1 MLNKQEFIKLIKFGV
16 TGVANTAVDY
26 IVSAIFFNL
35 IGCPQVL
42 STALGFSCGVVC
54 SYTINRSWTFK
65 TKNGYFS
72 PEFIKFIVVNI
83 IGLLINIGLMALF
96 TNIVFV
102 NTSLSENAVFY
113 ISKIIITAVVMIL
126 NFVGS
131 RFWVFKSAEDKSNEH
146 NENK

>member
-1 MLNKQEFIKLIKFGV
+1 
-16 TGVANTAVDY
+16 
-26 IVSAIFFNL
+26 
-35 IGCPQVL
+35 
-42 STALGFSCGVVC
+42 
-54 SYTINRSWTFK
+54 
-65 TKNGYFS
+65 
-72 PEFIKFIVVNI
+72 
-83 IGLLINIGLMALF
+83 MALF